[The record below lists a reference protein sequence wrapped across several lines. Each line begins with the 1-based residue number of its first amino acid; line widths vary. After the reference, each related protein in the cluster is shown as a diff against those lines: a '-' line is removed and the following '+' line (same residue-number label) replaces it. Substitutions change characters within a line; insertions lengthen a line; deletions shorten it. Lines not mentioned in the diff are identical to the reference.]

1 MTRDTGRGIVVSLS
15 RRQRHGSQV
24 PIDGLTVREML
35 GQDTMRG
42 TRIIAGANGLDRM
55 VRRLNL
61 MTVPNIVRWTK
72 QDEFLLTTG

>member
-1 MTRDTGRGIVVSLS
+1 VARDTGRGSVISLS
-15 RRQRHGSQV
+15 RRQRRGSQG

-42 TRIIAGANGLDRM
+42 TRVIAGAGGLDRV

-61 MTVPNIVRWTK
+61 MTVPNIVR
-72 QDEFLLTTG
+72 